1 MRIHH
6 IHQSVQN
13 WHLVTGVG
21 YNKNIVLVSV
31 SWQSIFGQGKLTTVL
46 VQLTLWNSC
55 IKFCKNCNTRNYLTF
70 ILDNQFEKAKTAK
83 SVLPSSGTWILAK
96 FVYFKL
102 FNTWAIWF

>member
-31 SWQSIFGQGKLTTVL
+31 SSQSIIGQGKLTMVL

-55 IKFCKNCNTRNYLTF
+55 IKLCKNSNTRL
-70 ILDNQFEKAKTAK
+70 
-83 SVLPSSGTWILAK
+83 
-96 FVYFKL
+96 
-102 FNTWAIWF
+102 